1 MFVSEAVDPAPR
13 EPPEERLAARL
24 ETTPTPWRSR
34 VAHALHMLASA
45 DKAAYRAIA
54 ETPMP
59 TTIDEPLRRLSNL
72 ANESKLWLGIACV
85 LFVFG
90 GRAGRRAAV
99 TGAIA
104 IGVNSAVVNLPVK
117 YAARRKR
124 PDRSAAG
131 VPAERWVD
139 MPTSTSFPSGHS
151 ASAFA
156 FATAV
161 GGTLPEL
168 GFPLRGLAAIV
179 AYSRV
184 HTGVH
189 YPGDVIAGSLIGVW
203 IGKATAVVARRVRRR
218 RSPSHTSMA

>member
-1 MFVSEAVDPAPR
+1 VFVSEAVDPAPR

-24 ETTPTPWRSR
+24 ETTPTPWRSG
-34 VAHALHMLASA
+34 VAHALHVLASA

-54 ETPMP
+54 GTPMP

-72 ANESKLWLGIACV
+72 ANESKLWLGIAGV

-90 GRAGRRAAV
+90 GRAGRRAAM

-161 GGTLPEL
+161 GGTLPAL

-184 HTGVH
+184 HSGVH
-189 YPGDVIAGSLIGVW
+189 YPGDVIAGSLIGAW

-218 RSPSHTSMA
+218 RSASHTSMA

>member
-1 MFVSEAVDPAPR
+1 VFVSEAVDPAPR

-24 ETTPTPWRSR
+24 ETTPTPVRSR
-34 VAHALHMLASA
+34 VAHALHLLASA

-72 ANESKLWLGIACV
+72 ANDSKLWLGIAGV

-90 GRAGRRAAV
+90 GRAGRRAAI
-99 TGAIA
+99 TGAAA
-104 IGVNSAVVNLPVK
+104 IGVNSALVNLPMK
-117 YAARRKR
+117 YAARRAR

-151 ASAFA
+151 ASGFA

-161 GGTLPEL
+161 AGTLPAL
-168 GFPLRGLAAIV
+168 GFPLRGLAATI

-189 YPGDVIAGSLIGVW
+189 YPGDVIAGSLIGASL
-203 IGKATAVVARRVRRR
+203 GKATAMIARRVRLG
-218 RSPSHTSMA
+218 